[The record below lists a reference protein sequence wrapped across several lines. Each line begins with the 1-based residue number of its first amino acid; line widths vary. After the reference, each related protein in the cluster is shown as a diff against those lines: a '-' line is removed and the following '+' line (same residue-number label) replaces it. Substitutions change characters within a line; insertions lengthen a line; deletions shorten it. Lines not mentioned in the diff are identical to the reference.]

1 MSDHERFMAEA
12 IGLAS
17 QALDA
22 GEFPVGCVIVDENG
36 RILASGRRLHSAGTC
51 PSELDHAEILA
62 LRTLEAKGTGA
73 CNRSRLWVYSTL
85 EPCLMC
91 LGALLISGIRH
102 IAYAYEDAMGG
113 ACRCVLQ
120 GLSPLYT
127 DHPVTIIPGVLRNR
141 SLRLFQSYF
150 RDPRNSYWQESLL
163 AKYTLNSA

>member
-22 GEFPVGCVIVDENG
+22 GEFPVGCVIVDEAG
-36 RILASGRRLHSAGTC
+36 QIVASGRRLHSAGAC

-62 LRTLEAKGTGA
+62 LRALEAKGTSA
-73 CNRSRLWVYSTL
+73 CDRSRLWVYSTL

-102 IAYAYEDAMGG
+102 IAYAFEDAMGG
-113 ACRCVLQ
+113 ACRFELR

-127 DHPVTIIPGVLRNR
+127 DHPVTIIPGVLRNP

-150 RDPRNSYWQESLL
+150 RDPRNGYWQGSLL
-163 AKYTLNSA
+163 ATYTLNRA